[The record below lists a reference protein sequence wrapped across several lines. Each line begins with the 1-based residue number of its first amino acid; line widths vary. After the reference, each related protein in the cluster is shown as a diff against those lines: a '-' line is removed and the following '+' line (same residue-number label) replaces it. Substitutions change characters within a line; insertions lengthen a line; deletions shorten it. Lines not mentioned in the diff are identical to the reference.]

1 MKSKHLIASIA
12 VVLTG
17 WLASSQING
26 VQAKYEQDVADYEA
40 VVAGDTLPLQARM
53 EKASPRQ
60 SIIDLSKA
68 IQHFRKE
75 NLAVSAPVDNAKA
88 GDSQSIVDRLLN
100 TANSY
105 WVCVIVVDKVALM
118 ALIAVGLQASC
129 TNRITLA

>member
-75 NLAVSAPVDNAKA
+75 NLAVSAPVDLRTWSKS
-88 GDSQSIVDRLLN
+88 GTHGRLLN
-100 TANSY
+100 N
-105 WVCVIVVDKVALM
+105 
-118 ALIAVGLQASC
+118 
-129 TNRITLA
+129 